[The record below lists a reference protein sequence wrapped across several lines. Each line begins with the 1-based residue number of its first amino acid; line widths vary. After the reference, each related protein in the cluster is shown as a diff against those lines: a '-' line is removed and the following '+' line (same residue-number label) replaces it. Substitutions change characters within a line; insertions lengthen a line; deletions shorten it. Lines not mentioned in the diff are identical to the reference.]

1 MHIRKSLTVLAA
13 AFFSSVF
20 AFNAAFASSGQILR
34 VSVIDADT
42 NQAVSE
48 ADFEDPGSI
57 AVVKEGREL
66 ARVNVEKEVEI
77 CGFEAPEEA
86 KYEASV
92 VEVRRV
98 LKVEPGAEFRV
109 KVFLKNKGNMPWFKK
124 GSSCLG
130 PKMSLGTDKERD
142 HESSFYQEGADGWD
156 GANRVYMDQMRVDPG
171 EIASFTFF
179 GKAGDEPDVVKE
191 YFTPVLE
198 GISWLDKANFGFEVM
213 IGETGESMKKVH
225 QKVRFSLTSGSVM
238 HLNLDGEKA
247 LLVDRTAAQKLYL
260 LIDNKVV
267 AEFPVS
273 TGASKTP
280 TPVGTTEI
288 KLKQEV
294 RVGSK
299 SPYYIMP
306 KFMWFRAGG
315 YGFHALPSLGSDGG
329 IFWTEALDHIG
340 RPVSH
345 GCVRLLPDDADF
357 VYDFAEVGTTVMV
370 RHGVTIE
377 DGYFSE

>member
-1 MHIRKSLTVLAA
+1 MHIKKILSPLTAA
-13 AFFSSVF
+13 LFATVF
-20 AFNAAFASSGQILR
+20 TFNTVFASSGQILR
-34 VSVIDADT
+34 VSVIDVGT
-42 NQAVSE
+42 NQAVAE

-57 AVVKEGREL
+57 EIVKEGRTIS
-66 ARVNVEKEVEI
+66 RVNVKKEVEI
-77 CGFEAPEEA
+77 CGFEAPEES
-86 KYEASV
+86 KYDASV

-98 LKVEPGAEFRV
+98 LRVEPGEEFRV

-142 HESSFYQEGADGWD
+142 HDGLFYAEGLMGWE
-156 GANRVYMDQMRVDPG
+156 ASNRIYMDQMRVDPG

-179 GKAGDEPDVVKE
+179 GKAGDEADVMKE

-198 GISWLDKANFGFEVM
+198 GISWLDKASFGFEVM

-225 QKVRFSLTSGSVM
+225 QKVRFSLGSGSVM
-238 HLNLDGEKA
+238 NLNLDGEKA
-247 LLVDRTAAQKLYL
+247 LLVDRTSAQKLYL

-273 TGASKTP
+273 TGAPATP

-306 KFMWFRAGG
+306 KFMWFREGG
-315 YGFHALPSLGSDGG
+315 YGFHALPSLGGDGG

-345 GCVRLLPDDADF
+345 GCIRLLPDDADF
-357 VYDFAEVGTTVMV
+357 VYDFAEIGTKVMV
-370 RHGVTIE
+370 RHGVIID
-377 DGYFSE
+377 DGYFNE